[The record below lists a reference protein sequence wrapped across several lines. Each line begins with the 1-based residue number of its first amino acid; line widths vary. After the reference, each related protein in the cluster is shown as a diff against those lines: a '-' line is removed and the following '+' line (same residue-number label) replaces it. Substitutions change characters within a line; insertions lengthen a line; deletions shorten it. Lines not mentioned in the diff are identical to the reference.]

1 MVNSKANPKR
11 WYLIMVLCIM
21 FSLFI
26 FIVAPRLGYDTETA
40 HGIALMIGL
49 WAPTLGILGV
59 RAEVLH
65 RD

>member
-1 MVNSKANPKR
+1 MTNSKSNPKR

-21 FSLFI
+21 FSLFV
-26 FIVAPRLGYDTETA
+26 FIVAPRLGYDPEMA

-65 RD
+65 KD